1 MYVSIQHPGYF
12 SSESETN
19 VRDRT
24 SSPTQSNS
32 CNRSALRR
40 HVWDLVSLK
49 CVLTCTWNLNYELI
63 PLSSLQGAKC
73 GSSTIDRHFQKLME
87 ERFGEAYTSKPSKL
101 IGPKS
106 IFMNEFE
113 SLKRRLDM
121 DTNTDVLPLVMDLE
135 SSEYYD
141 AEDAEIIL
149 KRYFHL
155 KDEDIVY

>member
-1 MYVSIQHPGYF
+1 
-12 SSESETN
+12 
-19 VRDRT
+19 
-24 SSPTQSNS
+24 
-32 CNRSALRR
+32 
-40 HVWDLVSLK
+40 
-49 CVLTCTWNLNYELI
+49 
-63 PLSSLQGAKC
+63 
-73 GSSTIDRHFQKLME
+73 ME